1 MLILFSFLSIFTLKL
16 NLFSIRADRI
26 FFDKG
31 QVIHRNRR
39 KKEMQLKQLQN
50 LYNTLQKVQY
60 FQIIL

>member
-1 MLILFSFLSIFTLKL
+1 MLISFSFLSIFTLKL